1 MTDYTTTIHREQPA
15 VSVAAVLEENKKLK
29 IENAALEKFCGQLSE
44 IIDRLSATTKV
55 KKHER

>member
-1 MTDYTTTIHREQPA
+1 MSGYFTTVHTREQPA

-44 IIDRLSATTKV
+44 IIDRLSAEKRRKT
-55 KKHER
+55 